1 MQYSLD
7 RAIHDAKFPN
17 NSGQTIASTFTLTD
31 EQQSAIFELIGK
43 RCRSATKAKI
53 GRRLELPLSLWPSS
67 YGIFSRLILWD
78 DSTNV
83 PYYICGQSWTD
94 EMRTL
99 RECILD
105 K

>member
-17 NSGQTIASTFTLTD
+17 HSGQTAVSTVTLTD
-31 EQQSAIFELIGK
+31 EQQSAIFSFIAKG
-43 RCRSATKAKI
+43 CRSATKAKLS
-53 GRRLELPLSLWPSS
+53 RKLELPLSLWPS

-78 DSTNV
+78 DDTNV

-99 RECILD
+99 RECILEG
-105 K
+105 

>member
-7 RAIHDAKFPN
+7 RAIHDAKFN
-17 NSGQTIASTFTLTD
+17 NGQSHLTD
-31 EQQSAIFELIGK
+31 EQQSAIFRLVGK
-43 RCRSATKAKI
+43 KCRSATKAKL
-53 GRRLELPLSLWPSS
+53 GRMLELPLSLWSS
-67 YGIFSRLILWD
+67 YGIYSRLILND
-78 DSTNV
+78 ERTSE

-99 RECILD
+99 RECILN

>member
-7 RAIHDAKFPN
+7 RAIHDAKFN
-17 NSGQTIASTFTLTD
+17 NGATHLTN
-31 EQQSAIFELIGK
+31 EQQSEIIRLVGK
-43 RCRSATKAKI
+43 KCRANTVDRLV
-53 GRRLELPLSLWPSS
+53 RRLTLPLSIWKS
-67 YGIFSRLILWD
+67 YGIYSRLILTD
-78 DSTNV
+78 DQTTS